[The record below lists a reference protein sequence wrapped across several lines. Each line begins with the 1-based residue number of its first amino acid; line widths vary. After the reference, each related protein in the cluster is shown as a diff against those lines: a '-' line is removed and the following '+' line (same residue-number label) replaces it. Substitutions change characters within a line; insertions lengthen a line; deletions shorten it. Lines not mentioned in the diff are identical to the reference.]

1 MATHRNPDGSETVT
15 DGLDRARSRD
25 LRPLRDLLPFLKPY
39 RGMLLAA
46 LGALVLAAG
55 ATLSLPVAVRF
66 VIDQGF
72 SADNAAQID
81 RYFLA
86 MFGIA
91 SLLAIATALRYY
103 LVSWL
108 GERVVADVRQAVF
121 DHILGLS
128 QSFYETTRTGEVL
141 SRLTTDTTIL
151 QSVVGSSASV
161 ALRNMLLLAGGL
173 VMLVITSPKLTGLI
187 VVLVPLT
194 LLPLVLFGRKVR
206 ALSRRN
212 QDRIADSSAL
222 AEEIL
227 GAMRI
232 VQAYVREAW
241 EAARFRTAVEDSFLA
256 ALARIRARALLTAV
270 VILFVFGSMVL
281 GLWFGAQAVLAGRMS
296 GGQLGQFVLYAVLV
310 AGASAALAE
319 IWGEVQRAAGA
330 MERIMELLQTKPEIR
345 DPATPRPAARPP
357 RGEVRLDGL
366 GFSYPARLE
375 TKALDGVSFTVPA
388 GRTVAL
394 VGPSGAGKT
403 TVFQLLLRFYDPQ
416 AGRILLDGVD
426 IQALS
431 LAELRGAMA
440 MVPQETVIF
449 STSARENIRYGRPEA
464 GDEEVERAARAALAH
479 EFICEL
485 PEGYDTYLG
494 ERGVRLSGGQRQRI
508 AIARAILKNPPLLL
522 LDEATS
528 ALDAESEQKV
538 QEALEHL
545 MAERTTI
552 VIAHR
557 LATVLKADEIVVLED
572 GRLVARGT
580 HDELVAQEG
589 LYARLARLQFA
600 EREPAAEPAADGEA
614 ASAAAARG

>member
-1 MATHRNPDGSETVT
+1 MTTQRNPDGSETVT
-15 DGLDRARSRD
+15 DGLDRARSRN
-25 LRPLRDLLPFLKPY
+25 LRPLRALLPFLAPY

-46 LGALVLAAG
+46 LGALLLAAG

-66 VIDQGF
+66 MIDQGF
-72 SADNAAQID
+72 SAEGAAEVD

-86 MFGIA
+86 LFGIA
-91 SLLAIATALRYY
+91 SLLALSTSLRYY

-108 GERVVADVRQAVF
+108 GERVVADVREAVF
-121 DHILGLS
+121 SHILRLS

-151 QSVVGSSASV
+151 QSVVGSSASI
-161 ALRNMLLLAGGL
+161 ALRNLLLLAGGL
-173 VMLVITSPKLTGLI
+173 IMLAITSPKLTGLI
-187 VVLVPLT
+187 VVLVPVM
-194 LLPLVLFGRKVR
+194 LLPLILFGRKVR
-206 ALSRRN
+206 TLSRRN
-212 QDRIADSSAL
+212 QDRVADSSAL

-227 GAMRI
+227 TAMRI

-241 EAARFRTAVEDSFLA
+241 EAARFRDAVEDSFVA

-270 VILFVFGSMVL
+270 VILFVFGSIVL
-281 GLWFGAQAVLAGRMS
+281 VLWFGAQAVLAGSMS
-296 GGQLGQFVLYAVLV
+296 AGQLGQFVLYAVLV
-310 AGASAALAE
+310 AGSFAALAE
-319 IWGEVQRAAGA
+319 VWGEVQRAAGA
-330 MERIMELLQTKPEIR
+330 MERIMELLGTAPEIR
-345 DPATPRPAARPP
+345 DPERPRAVASPA
-357 RGEVRLDGL
+357 RGEVRLEAVD
-366 GFSYPARLE
+366 FCYPARPE
-375 TKALDGVSFTVPA
+375 RKALDGVSFTVPA
-388 GRTVAL
+388 GKTVAL

-416 AGRILLDGVD
+416 AGRITLDGVD
-426 IQALS
+426 IGELGLGA
-431 LAELRGAMA
+431 LRGAMA

-449 STSARENIRYGRPEA
+449 STSARENIRYGRPDA
-464 GDEEVERAARAALAH
+464 RDEEVEAAARAALAH
-479 EFICEL
+479 EFLSEM

-528 ALDAESEQKV
+528 ALDAESERQV
-538 QEALEHL
+538 QRALDRL

-557 LATVLKADEIVVLED
+557 LATVLKADRIVVLEA
-572 GRLVARGT
+572 GRMVASGT
-580 HDELVAQEG
+580 HAELVAQDG

-600 EREPAAEPAADGEA
+600 EPGDGEA
-614 ASAAAARG
+614 RAAASVAR

>member
-1 MATHRNPDGSETVT
+1 MATTRNPDGSETVT
-15 DGLDRARSRD
+15 DGADRARSRK

-46 LGALVLAAG
+46 LAALLLAAS

-66 VIDQGF
+66 MIDEGF
-72 SADNAAQID
+72 STESATKVD

-86 MFGIA
+86 LFGIA
-91 SLLAIATALRYY
+91 SLLAISTSLRYY

-108 GERVVADVRQAVF
+108 GERVVADVREAVF
-121 DHILGLS
+121 SHILRLS

-161 ALRNMLLLAGGL
+161 ALRNVLLLAGGL
-173 VMLVITSPKLTGLI
+173 VMLGVTSPKLTGLI
-187 VVLVPLT
+187 VVLVPVM
-194 LLPLVLFGRKVR
+194 LLPLILFGRRVR
-206 ALSRRN
+206 VLSRRN

-227 GAMRI
+227 TAMRI

-241 EAARFRTAVEDSFLA
+241 EAARFRSAVEDSFVA

-270 VILFVFGSMVL
+270 VILFVFGSIVL
-281 GLWFGAQAVLAGRMS
+281 VLWFGAKAVLAGTMT

-310 AGASAALAE
+310 AGSFAALAE
-319 IWGEVQRAAGA
+319 VWGEVQRAAGA
-330 MERIMELLQTKPEIR
+330 MERIMELLTTTPEIR
-345 DPATPRPAARPP
+345 DPVTPLPAARPA
-357 RGEVRLDGL
+357 RGEVHVEGL
-366 GFSYPARLE
+366 SFHYPARPDR
-375 TKALDGVSFTVPA
+375 KALEEVSFTVPA

-403 TVFQLLLRFYDPQ
+403 TVFQLLLRFYEPQ
-416 AGRILLDGVD
+416 SGRILLDGVD
-426 IQALS
+426 IGKLS
-431 LAELRGAMA
+431 LADLRGALA

-464 GDEEVERAARAALAH
+464 GDAEVEGAARAALAH
-479 EFICEL
+479 EFICDM
-485 PEGYDTYLG
+485 PQGYDTYLG

-528 ALDAESEQKV
+528 ALDAESEQQV
-538 QEALEHL
+538 QQALDRL

-557 LATVLKADEIVVLED
+557 LATVLKADRIVVLEN
-572 GRLVARGT
+572 GRLVATGT

-600 EREPAAEPAADGEA
+600 EAA
-614 ASAAAARG
+614 AS

>member
-1 MATHRNPDGSETVT
+1 MATTRNPDGSETVT
-15 DGLDRARSRD
+15 DGPDRARSRN
-25 LRPLRDLLPFLKPY
+25 LRPLRDLVPFLSPY

-46 LGALVLAAG
+46 LGALLLAAA

-66 VIDQGF
+66 MIDEGF
-72 SADNAAQID
+72 SAESAAHID

-91 SLLAIATALRYY
+91 SLLAISTSLRYY

-108 GERVVADVRQAVF
+108 GERIVADVREAVF
-121 DHILGLS
+121 THILRLS

-151 QSVVGSSASV
+151 QSVVGSSASI
-161 ALRNMLLLAGGL
+161 ALRNILLLAGGL
-173 VMLVITSPKLTGLI
+173 VMLGFTSPKLTGLI
-187 VVLVPLT
+187 VVLIPIM
-194 LLPLVLFGRKVR
+194 LLPLILFGRRVR

-212 QDRIADSSAL
+212 QDRVADSSAL

-227 GAMRI
+227 TAMRI

-241 EAARFRTAVEDSFLA
+241 EAARFRSAVEDSFLA

-270 VILFVFGSMVL
+270 VILFVFGAIVL
-281 GLWFGAQAVLAGRMS
+281 VLWFGAQAVLGGTMTT
-296 GGQLGQFVLYAVLV
+296 GQLGQFVLYAVLV
-310 AGASAALAE
+310 AGSFAALAE
-319 IWGEVQRAAGA
+319 VWGEVQRAAGA
-330 MERIMELLQTKPEIR
+330 MERIMELLTTQPDIQS
-345 DPATPRPAARPP
+345 PATPLPATRPA
-357 RGEVRLDGL
+357 RGEITFEQLS
-366 GFSYPARLE
+366 FCYPARLDR
-375 TKALDGVSFTVPA
+375 KALDDVSFTVPA
-388 GRTVAL
+388 GKTVAL

-403 TVFQLLLRFYDPQ
+403 TIFQLLLRFYDPQ
-416 AGRILLDGVD
+416 SGRILLDGVD
-426 IQALS
+426 TARLS

-464 GDEEVERAARAALAH
+464 GDAEVEAAARAALAH
-479 EFICEL
+479 DFICDM

-528 ALDAESEQKV
+528 ALDAESEQLV
-538 QEALEHL
+538 QQALDRL
-545 MAERTTI
+545 MTERTTI

-557 LATVLKADEIVVLED
+557 LATVLKADRIVVLEE
-572 GRLVARGT
+572 GRVVATGT
-580 HDELVAQEG
+580 HDELVAQDG

-600 EREPAAEPAADGEA
+600 EATPGEA
-614 ASAAAARG
+614 ATA

>member
-1 MATHRNPDGSETVT
+1 MATTRNPDGSETVT
-15 DGLDRARSRD
+15 DGVDRPRTRD
-25 LRPLRDLLPFLKPY
+25 LRPLRDLAPFLKPY

-46 LGALVLAAG
+46 LAALLLAAT

-66 VIDQGF
+66 MIDEGF
-72 SADNAAQID
+72 SAESATHVD

-86 MFGIA
+86 MFAIA
-91 SLLAIATALRYY
+91 SLLAISTSLRYY

-108 GERVVADVRQAVF
+108 GERIVADVREAVF
-121 DHILGLS
+121 RHILRLS

-161 ALRNMLLLAGGL
+161 ALRNILLLAGGL
-173 VMLVITSPKLTGLI
+173 VMLGVTSPKLTGLI
-187 VVLVPLT
+187 VVLIPVM
-194 LLPLVLFGRKVR
+194 LLPLILFGRRVR

-212 QDRIADSSAL
+212 QDRVADSSAL

-227 GAMRI
+227 SAMRI
-232 VQAYVREAW
+232 VQAYVRESW
-241 EAARFRTAVEDSFLA
+241 EAARFRDAVEDSFVA

-270 VILFVFGSMVL
+270 VILFVFGAIVL
-281 GLWFGAQAVLAGRMS
+281 VLWFGAQAVL
-296 GGQLGQFVLYAVLV
+296 GGTMTTGELGQFVLYAVLV
-310 AGASAALAE
+310 AGSFAALAE
-319 IWGEVQRAAGA
+319 VWGEVQRAAGA
-330 MERIMELLQTKPEIR
+330 MERIMELLTTAPDIL
-345 DPATPRPAARPP
+345 DAAVPVAASRPA
-357 RGEVRLDGL
+357 RGEVRFEGL
-366 GFSYPARLE
+366 SFNYPARPDR
-375 TKALDGVSFTVPA
+375 KALDDVTFTVPA

-416 AGRILLDGVD
+416 SGRILLDGVGTSKL
-426 IQALS
+426 A

-449 STSARENIRYGRPEA
+449 STTARENIRYGRPEA
-464 GDEEVERAARAALAH
+464 GDAEVEAAARAALAH
-479 EFICEL
+479 EFICDMT
-485 PEGYDTYLG
+485 EGYDTYLG

-528 ALDAESEQKV
+528 ALDAESEQQV
-538 QEALEHL
+538 QRALDRL
-545 MAERTTI
+545 MTDRTTI

-557 LATVLKADEIVVLED
+557 LATVLKADRIVVLED
-572 GRLVARGT
+572 GRVVAIGT
-580 HDELVAQEG
+580 HQELIAEDG

-600 EREPAAEPAADGEA
+600 EPAAPEA
-614 ASAAAARG
+614 ATA

>member
-1 MATHRNPDGSETVT
+1 MATTRNPDGSETVT
-15 DGLDRARSRD
+15 DGADRPRTRD
-25 LRPLRDLLPFLKPY
+25 LRPLRDLAPFLKPY

-46 LGALVLAAG
+46 LAALLLAAT

-66 VIDQGF
+66 MIDEGF
-72 SADNAAQID
+72 SAESATHVD

-91 SLLAIATALRYY
+91 SLLAISTSLRYY

-108 GERVVADVRQAVF
+108 GERIVADVREAVF
-121 DHILGLS
+121 RHILRLS

-161 ALRNMLLLAGGL
+161 ALRNILLLAGGL
-173 VMLVITSPKLTGLI
+173 VMLGVTSPKLTGLI
-187 VVLVPLT
+187 VVLVPVM
-194 LLPLVLFGRKVR
+194 LLPLILFGRRVR

-212 QDRIADSSAL
+212 QDRVADSSAL

-227 GAMRI
+227 TAMRI
-232 VQAYVREAW
+232 VQAYVRETW
-241 EAARFRTAVEDSFLA
+241 EAARFRDAVEDSFTA

-270 VILFVFGSMVL
+270 VILFVFGAIVL
-281 GLWFGAQAVLAGRMS
+281 VLWFGAQAVL
-296 GGQLGQFVLYAVLV
+296 GGTMTTGELGQFVLYAVLV
-310 AGASAALAE
+310 AGSFAALAE
-319 IWGEVQRAAGA
+319 VWGEVQRAAGA
-330 MERIMELLQTKPEIR
+330 MERIMELLTTAPDIR
-345 DPATPRPAARPP
+345 EAAFPVAATRPA
-357 RGEVRLDGL
+357 RGEVRFERLS
-366 GFSYPARLE
+366 FNYPARPDRR
-375 TKALDGVSFTVPA
+375 ALDDVTFTVPA

-416 AGRILLDGVD
+416 SGRILLDGVD
-426 IQALS
+426 TSQLA
-431 LAELRGAMA
+431 LAELRGALA

-449 STSARENIRYGRPEA
+449 STTARENIRYGRPEA
-464 GDEEVERAARAALAH
+464 GDAEVEAAARAALAH
-479 EFICEL
+479 EFICDMTD
-485 PEGYDTYLG
+485 GYDTYLG

-528 ALDAESEQKV
+528 ALDAESEQQV
-538 QEALEHL
+538 QRALDRL
-545 MAERTTI
+545 MSDRTTI

-557 LATVLKADEIVVLED
+557 LATVLKADRIVVLEG
-572 GRLVARGT
+572 GRVVATGT
-580 HDELVAQEG
+580 HQQLIAEDG

-600 EREPAAEPAADGEA
+600 EPATPETTTA
-614 ASAAAARG
+614 

>member
-1 MATHRNPDGSETVT
+1 MATTRNPDGSETVS
-15 DGLDRARSRD
+15 DGSERARSRD
-25 LRPLRDLLPFLKPY
+25 LKPLRGLLPFLKPY

-46 LGALVLAAG
+46 LGALLLAAG

-66 VIDQGF
+66 MIDQGF
-72 SADNAAQID
+72 SAESAAQVD
-81 RYFLA
+81 RYFFA

-91 SLLAIATALRYY
+91 SLLALSTSLRYY

-108 GERVVADVRQAVF
+108 GERVVADVREAVF
-121 DHILGLS
+121 GHILQLS

-161 ALRNMLLLAGGL
+161 ALRNVLLLAGGL
-173 VMLVITSPKLTGLI
+173 VMLAITSPKLMGLI
-187 VVLVPLT
+187 VVLVPVM
-194 LLPLVLFGRKVR
+194 LLPLILFGRKVR
-206 ALSRRN
+206 MLSRRN
-212 QDRIADSSAL
+212 QDRVADSSAL

-227 GAMRI
+227 TAMRI

-241 EAARFRTAVEDSFLA
+241 EAARFGAAVEDSFVA

-270 VILFVFGSMVL
+270 VILFVFGSIVL
-281 GLWFGAQAVLAGRMS
+281 VLWFGAQAVLAGSMTV
-296 GGQLGQFVLYAVLV
+296 GQLGQFVLYAVLV
-310 AGASAALAE
+310 AGSFAALAE
-319 IWGEVQRAAGA
+319 VWGEVQRAAGA
-330 MERIMELLQTKPEIR
+330 MERIIELLDTKPEIR
-345 DPATPRPAARPP
+345 NPESPQPAALPA
-357 RGEVRLDGL
+357 RGALRVEGL
-366 GFSYPARLE
+366 SFTYPARPDR
-375 TKALDGVSFTVPA
+375 KALSEVSFTVPA

-426 IQALS
+426 IGRMR

-464 GDEEVERAARAALAH
+464 GNAEVESAARAALAH
-479 EFICEL
+479 EFLCEL

-528 ALDAESEQKV
+528 ALDAESERKV
-538 QEALEHL
+538 QQALDRL

-557 LATVLKADEIVVLED
+557 LATVLKADRIVVLED
-572 GRLVARGT
+572 GHVVAAGS
-580 HDELVAQEG
+580 HSELIAQDG

-600 EREPAAEPAADGEA
+600 EPELREVSEA
-614 ASAAAARG
+614 

>member
-1 MATHRNPDGSETVT
+1 MATTRNPDGSETVT
-15 DGLDRARSRD
+15 DGADRARSRN
-25 LRPLRDLLPFLKPY
+25 LRPLRDLVPFLKPY
-39 RGMLLAA
+39 RGMVLAA
-46 LGALVLAAG
+46 LGALLLAAS

-66 VIDQGF
+66 MIDQGF
-72 SADNAAQID
+72 SAENTAQVD

-91 SLLAIATALRYY
+91 SLLAISTSLRYY
-103 LVSWL
+103 LVSWI
-108 GERVVADVRQAVF
+108 GERVVADVREAVF
-121 DHILGLS
+121 RHILRLS

-161 ALRNMLLLAGGL
+161 ALRNVLLLAGGL
-173 VMLVITSPKLTGLI
+173 IMLGVTSPKLTGMI
-187 VVLVPLT
+187 VVLVPVM
-194 LLPLVLFGRKVR
+194 LLPLILFGRRVR

-227 GAMRI
+227 TAMRI

-241 EAARFRTAVEDSFLA
+241 EAARFQRAVEDSFVA
-256 ALARIRARALLTAV
+256 ALARIRSRALLTAV
-270 VILFVFGSMVL
+270 VILFVFGGIVVV
-281 GLWFGAQAVLAGRMS
+281 LWFGAKAVLSGTMT

-310 AGASAALAE
+310 AGSFAALAE
-319 IWGEVQRAAGA
+319 VWGEVQRAAGA
-330 MERIMELLQTKPEIR
+330 MERIMELLTTTPEIR
-345 DPATPRPAARPP
+345 DPVTPLPAARPA
-357 RGEVRLDGL
+357 RGEVRVEGL
-366 GFSYPARLE
+366 GFCYPSRPE
-375 TKALDGVSFTVPA
+375 RKALDEVSFTVPA

-403 TVFQLLLRFYDPQ
+403 TLFQLLLRFYEPQ
-416 AGRILLDGVD
+416 HGRILLDGVD
-426 IQALS
+426 ISKLA

-449 STSARENIRYGRPEA
+449 STTARENIRYGRPEA
-464 GDEEVERAARAALAH
+464 SDDEVEAAARAALAH
-479 EFICEL
+479 EFICDM
-485 PEGYDTYLG
+485 PERYDTYLG

-508 AIARAILKNPPLLL
+508 AIARAVLKNPPLLL

-528 ALDAESEQKV
+528 ALDAESEQQV
-538 QEALEHL
+538 QLALDGL

-557 LATVLKADEIVVLED
+557 LATVLKADRIVVLE
-572 GRLVARGT
+572 GGSLVATGT
-580 HDELVAQEG
+580 HDELVAEDG

-600 EREPAAEPAADGEA
+600 EAALPEA
-614 ASAAAARG
+614 STA

>member
-15 DGLDRARSRD
+15 DGSERARSRK
-25 LRPLRDLLPFLKPY
+25 LRPLRDLIPFLLPY

-46 LGALVLAAG
+46 LTALLLAAG

-66 VIDQGF
+66 MIDLGF
-72 SADNAAQID
+72 SAESAAKVD

-86 MFGIA
+86 LFGIA
-91 SLLAIATALRYY
+91 SLLAVTTSLRYY

-108 GERVVADVRQAVF
+108 GERVVCDVREAVF
-121 DHILGLS
+121 RHILRLS
-128 QSFYETTRTGEVL
+128 QTFYETTRTGEVL

-173 VMLVITSPKLTGLI
+173 VMLAITSPKLTGLI
-187 VVLVPLT
+187 VVLVPVIM
-194 LLPLVLFGRKVR
+194 LPLILFGRRVR
-206 ALSRRN
+206 TLSRRN
-212 QDRIADSSAL
+212 QDRVADTSAL

-227 GAMRI
+227 SAMRI

-241 EAARFRTAVEDSFLA
+241 EAARFQGAVEGSFVA

-270 VILFVFGSMVL
+270 VILFVFGSIVL
-281 GLWFGAQAVLAGRMS
+281 VLWFGAQAVLGGTMS
-296 GGQLGQFVLYAVLV
+296 AGQLGQFVLYAVLV
-310 AGASAALAE
+310 AGSFAALAE
-319 IWGEVQRAAGA
+319 VWGEVQRAAGA
-330 MERIMELLQTKPEIR
+330 MERIMELLNTTPEIR
-345 DPATPRPAARPP
+345 DPAEPLPATWPA
-357 RGEVRLDGL
+357 RGELTLEHVTFR
-366 GFSYPARLE
+366 YPARPDR
-375 TKALDGVSFTVPA
+375 KALDDVSFTVPA

-403 TVFQLLLRFYDPQ
+403 TVFQLLLRFYEAQ
-416 AGRILLDGVD
+416 SGRILLDGVD
-426 IQALS
+426 IGQLR
-431 LAELRGAMA
+431 LAELRGATA
-440 MVPQETVIF
+440 IVPQETVIF

-464 GDEEVERAARAALAH
+464 GDEEVEAAARAALAH
-479 EFICEL
+479 EFISEL

-494 ERGVRLSGGQRQRI
+494 ERGVRLSGGQRQRL

-528 ALDAESEQKV
+528 ALDAESEQLV
-538 QEALEHL
+538 QQALDRL
-545 MAERTTI
+545 MTDRTTV

-557 LATVLKADEIVVLED
+557 LATVLKADRIVVLD
-572 GRLVARGT
+572 QGRLVATGT
-580 HDELVAQEG
+580 HDELIAQGG

-600 EREPAAEPAADGEA
+600 DAAPAA
-614 ASAAAARG
+614 

>member
-1 MATHRNPDGSETVT
+1 MATTRNPDGSETVT
-15 DGLDRARSRD
+15 DGADRARSRN
-25 LRPLRDLLPFLKPY
+25 LRPLRDLVPFLKPY

-46 LGALVLAAG
+46 LGALLLAAS

-66 VIDQGF
+66 MIDQGF
-72 SADNAAQID
+72 SAENTAQVD

-86 MFGIA
+86 MFGLA
-91 SLLAIATALRYY
+91 SLLAISTSLRYY
-103 LVSWL
+103 FVSWI
-108 GERVVADVRQAVF
+108 GERVVADVREAVF
-121 DHILGLS
+121 RHILRLS

-161 ALRNMLLLAGGL
+161 ALRNVLLLAGGL
-173 VMLVITSPKLTGLI
+173 IMLGVTSPKLTGLI
-187 VVLVPLT
+187 VVLVPVM
-194 LLPLVLFGRKVR
+194 LLPLILFGRRVR

-227 GAMRI
+227 TAMRI

-241 EAARFRTAVEDSFLA
+241 EAARFQRAVEDSFVA
-256 ALARIRARALLTAV
+256 ALARIRSRALLTAV
-270 VILFVFGSMVL
+270 VILFVFGSIVVV
-281 GLWFGAQAVLAGRMS
+281 LWFGAKAVLSGTMT

-310 AGASAALAE
+310 AGSFAALAE
-319 IWGEVQRAAGA
+319 VWGEVQRAAGA
-330 MERIMELLQTKPEIR
+330 MERIMELLTTTPEIR
-345 DPATPRPAARPP
+345 DPVTPLPAARPA
-357 RGEVRLDGL
+357 RGEVRVEGL
-366 GFSYPARLE
+366 GFCYPSRPE
-375 TKALDGVSFTVPA
+375 RKALDDVSFTVPA

-403 TVFQLLLRFYDPQ
+403 TLFQLLLRFYEPQ
-416 AGRILLDGVD
+416 SGRILLDGVD
-426 IQALS
+426 IANLAL
-431 LAELRGAMA
+431 ADLRGAMA

-449 STSARENIRYGRPEA
+449 STTARENIRYGRPEA
-464 GDEEVERAARAALAH
+464 SDDEVEAAARAALAH
-479 EFICEL
+479 EFICDM
-485 PEGYDTYLG
+485 PQRYDTYLG

-508 AIARAILKNPPLLL
+508 AIARAVLKNPPLLL

-528 ALDAESEQKV
+528 ALDAESEQQV
-538 QEALEHL
+538 QQALDGL

-557 LATVLKADEIVVLED
+557 LATVLKADRIVVLEG
-572 GRLVARGT
+572 GRLVATGT
-580 HDELVAQEG
+580 HDELVAEDG

-600 EREPAAEPAADGEA
+600 EAALPEA
-614 ASAAAARG
+614 SSA

>member
-1 MATHRNPDGSETVT
+1 MATTRNPDGSETVT
-15 DGLDRARSRD
+15 DGAERARSRT

-39 RGMLLAA
+39 RGMLAAA
-46 LGALVLAAG
+46 LGALLLAAG

-66 VIDQGF
+66 MIDQGF
-72 SADNAAQID
+72 SAENTAQVD

-91 SLLAIATALRYY
+91 SLLAISTSLRYY
-103 LVSWL
+103 FVSWL
-108 GERVVADVRQAVF
+108 GERVVADVREAVF
-121 DHILGLS
+121 RHILRLS

-161 ALRNMLLLAGGL
+161 ALRNVLLLAGGL
-173 VMLVITSPKLTGLI
+173 VMLAITSPKLTGLI
-187 VVLVPLT
+187 VVLVPVM
-194 LLPLVLFGRKVR
+194 LLPLILFGRRVR
-206 ALSRRN
+206 MLSRRN
-212 QDRIADSSAL
+212 QDRVADSSAL

-227 GAMRI
+227 TAMRI
-232 VQAYVREAW
+232 VQAYVRETW
-241 EAARFRTAVEDSFLA
+241 EAARFRDVVEDSFIA

-270 VILFVFGSMVL
+270 VILFVFGAIVL
-281 GLWFGAQAVLAGRMS
+281 VLWFGAKAVLAGTMT

-310 AGASAALAE
+310 AGSFAALAE
-319 IWGEVQRAAGA
+319 VWGEVQRAAGA
-330 MERIMELLQTKPEIR
+330 MERIMELLTTTPEIR
-345 DPATPRPAARPP
+345 DPARPAAAAVPA
-357 RGEVRLDGL
+357 RGEVRVENLD
-366 GFSYPARLE
+366 FWYPARPDR
-375 TKALDGVSFTVPA
+375 KALDNVSFTVPA
-388 GRTVAL
+388 GKTVAL

-416 AGRILLDGVD
+416 SGCIRLDGVD
-426 IQALS
+426 IGTLS
-431 LAELRGAMA
+431 LADLRGAMA

-464 GDEEVERAARAALAH
+464 DDAEVEAAARAALAH
-479 EFICEL
+479 EFICDM

-528 ALDAESEQKV
+528 ALDAESEQQV
-538 QEALEHL
+538 QQALDRL
-545 MAERTTI
+545 MTDRTTI

-557 LATVLKADEIVVLED
+557 LATVLKADRIVVLEG
-572 GRLVARGT
+572 GRLVATGS

-600 EREPAAEPAADGEA
+600 EPPLAQVSG
-614 ASAAAARG
+614 AR

>member
-1 MATHRNPDGSETVT
+1 MATTRNSDGSETVT
-15 DGLDRARSRD
+15 DGADRARSRN

-46 LGALVLAAG
+46 LAALLLAAS

-66 VIDQGF
+66 MIDEGF
-72 SADNAAQID
+72 STENATKVD

-91 SLLAIATALRYY
+91 SLLAISTSLRYY

-108 GERVVADVRQAVF
+108 GERVVADVREAVF
-121 DHILGLS
+121 SHILRLS

-151 QSVVGSSASV
+151 QSVVGSSASI
-161 ALRNMLLLAGGL
+161 ALRNILLLAGGL
-173 VMLVITSPKLTGLI
+173 VMLGVTSPKLTGLI
-187 VVLVPLT
+187 VVLVPVM
-194 LLPLVLFGRKVR
+194 LLPLILFGRRVR

-212 QDRIADSSAL
+212 QDRVADSSAL

-227 GAMRI
+227 TAMRI

-241 EAARFRTAVEDSFLA
+241 EAARFRSAVEDSFVA

-270 VILFVFGSMVL
+270 VILFVFGSIVL
-281 GLWFGAQAVLAGRMS
+281 VLWFGAQAVLAGTMT

-310 AGASAALAE
+310 AGSFAALAE
-319 IWGEVQRAAGA
+319 VWGEVQRAAGA
-330 MERIMELLQTKPEIR
+330 MERIMELLTTTPEIR
-345 DPATPRPAARPP
+345 DPVTPLPAARPGAR
-357 RGEVRLDGL
+357 RGAGP
-366 GFSYPARLE
+366 GTSSFYYPARPDR
-375 TKALDGVSFTVPA
+375 KALDDVSFTVPA

-403 TVFQLLLRFYDPQ
+403 TVFQLLLRFYEPQ
-416 AGRILLDGVD
+416 SGRILLDGVD
-426 IQALS
+426 IGAMR
-431 LAELRGAMA
+431 LADLRGALA

-464 GDEEVERAARAALAH
+464 GDAEVEAAARAALAH
-479 EFICEL
+479 EFICDM
-485 PEGYDTYLG
+485 PQGYDTYLG

-528 ALDAESEQKV
+528 ALDAESEQQV
-538 QEALEHL
+538 QQALDRL

-557 LATVLKADEIVVLED
+557 LATVLKADRIVVLEN
-572 GRLVARGT
+572 GRLVATGT

-600 EREPAAEPAADGEA
+600 EAALPGDAT
-614 ASAAAARG
+614 AS

>member
-1 MATHRNPDGSETVT
+1 
-15 DGLDRARSRD
+15 
-25 LRPLRDLLPFLKPY
+25 
-39 RGMLLAA
+39 
-46 LGALVLAAG
+46 
-55 ATLSLPVAVRF
+55 
-66 VIDQGF
+66 
-72 SADNAAQID
+72 
-81 RYFLA
+81 
-86 MFGIA
+86 
-91 SLLAIATALRYY
+91 
-103 LVSWL
+103 
-108 GERVVADVRQAVF
+108 
-121 DHILGLS
+121 
-128 QSFYETTRTGEVL
+128 
-141 SRLTTDTTIL
+141 
-151 QSVVGSSASV
+151 
-161 ALRNMLLLAGGL
+161 
-173 VMLVITSPKLTGLI
+173 
-187 VVLVPLT
+187 
-194 LLPLVLFGRKVR
+194 VR

-227 GAMRI
+227 TAMRI

-241 EAARFRTAVEDSFLA
+241 EAARFRSAVEDSFVA

-270 VILFVFGSMVL
+270 VILFVFGSIVL
-281 GLWFGAQAVLAGRMS
+281 VLWFGAQAVLAGTMT

-310 AGASAALAE
+310 AGSFAALAE
-319 IWGEVQRAAGA
+319 VWGEVQRAAGA
-330 MERIMELLQTKPEIR
+330 MERIMELLTTTPEIR
-345 DPATPRPAARPP
+345 DPVTPLPAARPA
-357 RGEVRLDGL
+357 RGEVQVEGL
-366 GFSYPARLE
+366 SFHYPARPRPQGARRGLLHRPRGPHGGAGR
-375 TKALDGVSFTVPA
+375 ALRRGQDHRVPA
-388 GRTVAL
+388 AAALLRAAIGTHPARRRRHPGAVARRAARRHGDGAAGDGHLLDQRAREHPLRPAGGGRR
-394 VGPSGAGKT
+394 GSGA
-403 TVFQLLLRFYDPQ
+403 
-416 AGRILLDGVD
+416 
-426 IQALS
+426 
-431 LAELRGAMA
+431 
-440 MVPQETVIF
+440 
-449 STSARENIRYGRPEA
+449 
-464 GDEEVERAARAALAH
+464 AARAALAH

-600 EREPAAEPAADGEA
+600 EAALPSDAGNTSPASAMSKPPEARLRHADARVGDEERRGHDREQQRSHPTTAARRRQAPPPKPPRPSTA
-614 ASAAAARG
+614 ASRARRSAGC

>member
-1 MATHRNPDGSETVT
+1 MATTRNPDGSETVT
-15 DGLDRARSRD
+15 DGSDRERSRN

-39 RGMLLAA
+39 RGMLFAA
-46 LGALVLAAG
+46 LGALLLAAG

-66 VIDQGF
+66 MIDEGF
-72 SADNAAQID
+72 STESATHID

-91 SLLAIATALRYY
+91 SLLAISTSLRYY

-108 GERVVADVRQAVF
+108 GERIVADVREAVF
-121 DHILGLS
+121 SHILRLS
-128 QSFYETTRTGEVL
+128 QSFYESTRTGEVL

-161 ALRNMLLLAGGL
+161 ALRNVLLLAGGL
-173 VMLVITSPKLTGLI
+173 VMLAVTSPRLTGLI
-187 VVLVPLT
+187 VVLVPVM
-194 LLPLVLFGRKVR
+194 LLPLILFGRRVR

-227 GAMRI
+227 SAMRI

-241 EAARFRTAVEDSFLA
+241 EAARFRAAVEDSFVA
-256 ALARIRARALLTAV
+256 ALARIRARALLTAI
-270 VILFVFGSMVL
+270 VILFVFGSIVL
-281 GLWFGAQAVLAGRMS
+281 VLWFGAQAVLAGTMTT
-296 GGQLGQFVLYAVLV
+296 GQLGQFVLYAVLV
-310 AGASAALAE
+310 AGSFAALAE
-319 IWGEVQRAAGA
+319 VWGEVQRAAGA
-330 MERIMELLQTKPEIR
+330 MERIMELLQTRPEIH
-345 DPATPRPAARPP
+345 DPAAPLAAASPA
-357 RGEVRLDGL
+357 RGEVRFEAVD
-366 GFSYPARLE
+366 FCYPARPDR
-375 TKALDGVSFTVPA
+375 KSLDRVSFTVPA

-416 AGRILLDGVD
+416 AGRILLDGMNTSA
-426 IQALS
+426 IS
-431 LAELRGAMA
+431 LADLRGAMA

-464 GDEEVERAARAALAH
+464 GDAEVEAAARAALAH
-479 EFICEL
+479 EFIGEM

-528 ALDAESEQKV
+528 ALDAESEAQV
-538 QEALEHL
+538 QQALDRL

-557 LATVLKADEIVVLED
+557 LATVLKADRIVVLEE
-572 GRLVARGT
+572 GRVVAMGT
-580 HDELVAQEG
+580 HEELVAQDG

-600 EREPAAEPAADGEA
+600 DAALPEA
-614 ASAAAARG
+614 ASA

>member
-1 MATHRNPDGSETVT
+1 MATTRNPDGSETVT
-15 DGLDRARSRD
+15 DGSDRGRSRN
-25 LRPLRDLLPFLKPY
+25 LRPLRDLAPFLKPY

-46 LGALVLAAG
+46 LAALLLAAG

-66 VIDQGF
+66 MIDEGF
-72 SADNAAQID
+72 SAESAAHVD

-91 SLLAIATALRYY
+91 SLLAIATSLRYY

-108 GERVVADVRQAVF
+108 GERIVADVREAVF
-121 DHILGLS
+121 THILQLS

-161 ALRNMLLLAGGL
+161 ALRNILLLAGGL
-173 VMLVITSPKLTGLI
+173 VMLGITSPRLTGLI
-187 VVLVPLT
+187 VVLVPVM
-194 LLPLVLFGRKVR
+194 LLPLILFGRRVR

-212 QDRIADSSAL
+212 QDRVADSSAL

-227 GAMRI
+227 TAMRI

-241 EAARFRTAVEDSFLA
+241 EAARFRSAVEDSFVA

-270 VILFVFGSMVL
+270 VILFVFGSIVMV
-281 GLWFGAQAVLAGRMS
+281 LWFGAQAVLAGTMTP
-296 GGQLGQFVLYAVLV
+296 GQLGQFVLYAVLV
-310 AGASAALAE
+310 AGSFAALAE
-319 IWGEVQRAAGA
+319 VWGEVQRAAGA
-330 MERIMELLQTKPEIR
+330 MERIMELLMTTPEIR
-345 DPATPRPAARPP
+345 DPALPQAAARPA
-357 RGEVRLDGL
+357 RGEVRVELVD
-366 GFSYPARLE
+366 FCYPARPE
-375 TKALDGVSFTVPA
+375 RKALDAVSFVVPA
-388 GRTVAL
+388 GKTVAL

-416 AGRILLDGVD
+416 AGRILLDGMD
-426 IQALS
+426 TARLS

-449 STSARENIRYGRPEA
+449 STSARENIRYGRPDAAEA
-464 GDEEVERAARAALAH
+464 EVEAAARAALAH
-479 EFICEL
+479 DFICDM
-485 PEGYDTYLG
+485 PQGYDTYLG

-528 ALDAESEQKV
+528 ALDAESEQLV
-538 QEALEHL
+538 QQALDRL
-545 MAERTTI
+545 MTERTTI

-557 LATVLKADEIVVLED
+557 LATVLKADRIVVLDE
-572 GRLVARGT
+572 GRVVATGT
-580 HDELVAQEG
+580 HDELVVQEG

-600 EREPAAEPAADGEA
+600 EAPAA
-614 ASAAAARG
+614 